1 MRQRLSWIFLIAY
14 ALWEFGLK
22 GVAFHY
28 LPIVALNFTEQLLL
42 AGFFLAHA
50 LAYYGGV
57 EVAVF
62 AACSIVVSNV
72 MENLSIITGFP
83 FGYYY
88 HTPLAGPKLFN
99 VPLLVTLVYLGLGYV
114 SWMVTQVLLRRTGR
128 RSATSLVFLTPLVA
142 AFVFSAWDLCI
153 DPIYGTIFRAFI
165 YQSPGAWFGT
175 PVGNYFG
182 WLLTTYLFYLPFSLF
197 LRSNSAKANEPAA
210 EASRS
215 FWLQPILMYAI
226 TAFGVILGNLA
237 GPHVDVTVA
246 NGKVWNT
253 GDIYG
258 ASTLATLF
266 TMIFISLL
274 ASISLYRTDS

>member
-1 MRQRLSWIFLIAY
+1 
-14 ALWEFGLK
+14 
-22 GVAFHY
+22 
-28 LPIVALNFTEQLLL
+28 
-42 AGFFLAHA
+42 
-50 LAYYGGV
+50 
-57 EVAVF
+57 
-62 AACSIVVSNV
+62 
-72 MENLSIITGFP
+72 
-83 FGYYY
+83 
-88 HTPLAGPKLFN
+88 
-99 VPLLVTLVYLGLGYV
+99 
-114 SWMVTQVLLRRTGR
+114 MVTQVLLRRTGR
-128 RSATSLVFLTPLVA
+128 RSATSLVFLAPLVA

-197 LRSNSAKANEPAA
+197 LRSNSAKANEPTA

-215 FWLQPILMYAI
+215 YWLQPILMYAI
-226 TAFGVILGNLA
+226 TAFGIILGNLA
-237 GPHVDVTVA
+237 GPHLDVTVA